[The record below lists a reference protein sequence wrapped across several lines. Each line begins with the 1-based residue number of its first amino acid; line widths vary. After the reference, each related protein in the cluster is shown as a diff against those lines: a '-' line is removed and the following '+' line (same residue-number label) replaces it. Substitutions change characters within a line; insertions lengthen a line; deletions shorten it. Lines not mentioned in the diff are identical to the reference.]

1 MKHFPLGIKESSR
14 FVGLVRIVF
23 GITCIIVAGY
33 WLFFLVSET
42 DGGYSVGI
50 TVAFLFFF
58 GLYLIWAGLGKAYR
72 YIEFGNDHIRL
83 KSNIVMAPIVLHA
96 RNIEKI
102 DLYPLNVVFFLKS
115 GGKKLVRFG
124 ATYFETTEMI
134 KDAILDFANINN
146 IESEIIE
153 EKL

>member
-1 MKHFPLGIKESSR
+1 MKHFPLGVKESSR

-33 WLFFLVSET
+33 WLLFPVSGTE
-42 DGGYSVGI
+42 GGYSVGV
-50 TVAFLFFF
+50 TVVFLSLF

-83 KSNIVMAPIVLHA
+83 KNNIVMAPLLLHA
-96 RNIEKI
+96 GNIKKI

-134 KDAILDFANINN
+134 KDSIIDFANLNN